1 MLRRLIDS
9 PWTYFALAGLLVLG
23 TLVWMFDIRGA
34 SRHVGTIES
43 DLAKLRERQDVNVV
57 FVLIDTLRADRL
69 SSYGYARETSPNM
82 DVIAD
87 NGVRFARAQSQS
99 SWTKCSMASLWTG
112 LFPQRSGVTRFDHA
126 LPDSAVMPAE
136 LFSKAGY
143 TTAGIFRNGWVS
155 SNFGFQQG
163 FDLYLKPMPR
173 TDAAHVERKGRT
185 EAQLAG
191 TDEDVTLS
199 AIEFLKTNQ
208 REKFLL
214 YLHYMD
220 VHQYVYDDA
229 AAEQKFGDATI
240 ANVYDRSIHWT
251 DRNIAALISTLD
263 TLDLSKRT
271 IVVIAADHGEAFGE
285 HGREGHATDIHQEVV
300 HVPLMFQLPFRVE
313 GGLVVDSLVRNV
325 DIWPTLLDLVGLP
338 ALPDTDGISLV
349 PMMQAAA
356 RGEVVEAPPAHAYI
370 DQVWGQIEMEPKP
383 LVGVQRDTQRV
394 IYSKAKAN
402 ETLQVYDLATDP
414 GERRNLRKNPP
425 AWSEELRTQLDESFA
440 WRKAPWGEG
449 ASVELDEMEL
459 NQLRALGYVVG
470 EGQVGQDRVKEIEKK

>member
-1 MLRRLIDS
+1 VLRRILDS
-9 PWTYFALAGLLVLG
+9 PWTYFGLAGLLVLAA
-23 TLVWMFDIRGA
+23 LASMFELRGP
-34 SRHVGTIES
+34 SRPLGTIET
-43 DLAKLRERQDVNVV
+43 DLAKLRERSDVNVV
-57 FVLIDTLRADRL
+57 FVLVDTLRADRL
-69 SSYGYARETSPNM
+69 SSYGYARETSPHL
-82 DVIAD
+82 DTLAD
-87 NGVRFARAQSQS
+87 SGVRFARAQSQS

-112 LFPQRSGVTRFDHA
+112 LFPQRSGVTRFNDA
-126 LPDSAVMPAE
+126 IPESATLPAE
-136 LFSKAGY
+136 RFEQAGY

-163 FDLYLKPMPR
+163 FDLYLKPAPR
-173 TDAAHVERKGRT
+173 TDVARVERRGRS

-191 TDEDVTLS
+191 SDEDVTLS
-199 AIEFLKTNQ
+199 ALEFLRNN
-208 REKFLL
+208 RNERFLL

-240 ANVYDRSIHWT
+240 SNVYDRSIHWT
-251 DRNIAALISTLD
+251 DRNIAALIATLD
-263 TLDLSKRT
+263 ELDLTKRT
-271 IVVIAADHGEAFGE
+271 IVVVAADHGEAFGE
-285 HGREGHATDIHQEVV
+285 HGREGHAVDIHQEVV
-300 HVPLMFQLPFRVE
+300 HVPLLFQLPFRVE

-325 DIWPTLLDLVGLP
+325 DIWPTVLDLVGLP

-356 RGEVVEAPPAHAYI
+356 KGEIVEAPPAHAYI

-394 IYSKAKAN
+394 IYSKARAD

-414 GERRNLRKNPP
+414 GERRNLRKAPP
-425 AWSEELRTQLDESFA
+425 EWSNELRTQLDESFA
-440 WRKAPWGEG
+440 WRAAPWGEG
-449 ASVELDEMEL
+449 AKVELDEMEL

-470 EGQVGQDRVKEIEKK
+470 EGQVGQDRVRELQEK